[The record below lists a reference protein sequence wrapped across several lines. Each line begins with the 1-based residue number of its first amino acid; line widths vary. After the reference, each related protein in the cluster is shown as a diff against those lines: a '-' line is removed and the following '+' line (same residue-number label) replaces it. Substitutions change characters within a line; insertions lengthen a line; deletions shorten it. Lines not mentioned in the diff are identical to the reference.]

1 MQEKDTDF
9 NLEDLLE
16 DGLKASYEAKY
27 RDMNNAIGGLV
38 GTAEYQHDRGEEE
51 QFIGASLLVGFI
63 GAPIAFLLYRR
74 EKLKNEKLKDISNNK
89 IDSSF
94 SEISSNKKILKY
106 KNYSISES
114 IVGLLVIVSYADREL
129 DFFEKSSINHT
140 INEFKKSG
148 VDEYT
153 LYKLWKLLEEV
164 IEEEDFD
171 DCIKSNYEI
180 KTLIKK
186 FASNLRYKED
196 LKTTLVKQ
204 LIAISTN
211 KNINKC
217 QYKTIKYIAKVL
229 GLYKWYVDDVLKD
242 LGIYYKSNKQNNQ
255 EKSENTHYK
264 NPYDILEVSK
274 DDDFRTI
281 KDRYKELI
289 KKFHPEF
296 IKGKNLDEEF
306 INFASN
312 KMKEINWAYNE
323 IKNKFSSETI

>member
-1 MQEKDTDF
+1 MAR
-9 NLEDLLE
+9 LLLFFIFFVIFLI
-16 DGLKASYEAKY
+16 LKSVFIAS
-27 RDMNNAIGGLV
+27 
-38 GTAEYQHDRGEEE
+38 
-51 QFIGASLLVGFI
+51 
-63 GAPIAFLLYRR
+63 
-74 EKLKNEKLKDISNNK
+74 
-89 IDSSF
+89 
-94 SEISSNKKILKY
+94 KKITEVGIEAMDSVYGTNFSKSFLGL

-114 IVGLLVIVSYADREL
+114 IVGLLVIVAYADREL

-148 VDEYT
+148 VDEYI

-164 IEEEDFD
+164 IEEEDFV
-171 DCIKSNYEI
+171 DCIKNSHEI

-186 FASNLRYKED
+186 FASNLRDKED

-211 KNINKC
+211 KDIDKC

-229 GLYKWYVDDVLKD
+229 DLYKGYVDDILKD
-242 LGIYYKSNKQNNQ
+242 LGIYYKSDNQSNQ
-255 EKSENTHYK
+255 EKSENTYYK
-264 NPYDILEVSK
+264 NPYEILGVSK
-274 DDDFRTI
+274 NDDFRTV

-289 KKFHPEF
+289 KKFHPDF

-312 KMKEINWAYNE
+312 KMKEINWAFNE
-323 IKNKFSSETI
+323 IKNQFSSEKV